1 MIMTAA
7 TALPVSPAASRGRV
21 FPRVLAGA
29 ELKGPA
35 ARLAQMTDPAF
46 LAEAGWDPA
55 ARVLSLPAAHP
66 LLGRMLCRAGGCPAT
81 AHAGTP
87 GLCWSCVAR
96 LRRAGMTA
104 AQIAAS
110 PQVPGP
116 PPRPGRCLV
125 PGCERMSPGGRQ
137 GQRTG
142 LCVAHSRR
150 FRRMPGMTIGRLL
163 ADPAVRPLAA
173 LGPCRVAA
181 CTRRAESEHGYCPTH
196 YVRWRAAVTAGPGT
210 GQRRWDLAEPAVSE
224 GGLVSLRGLEPL
236 AAVQVLFGLQQRTR
250 GGAKTTDVNLRGV
263 CDALRR
269 QQSATIT
276 DCAPAAVRAGKAA
289 RSLLRA
295 LARHAGLALADPAAE
310 RDKDVWDLAVFG
322 HPGRLSFTGIAQ
334 RWLRQA
340 AKAWA
345 AEELPRHRG
354 GGAAKVQ
361 EKISALAQLSDSLTA
376 RPDHGNVPAAL
387 SRADIASFLTRLGYL
402 ESAGRISRY
411 RRNVI
416 CRGARMPL
424 AGIRVLGLTR
434 PGQVAAGLP
443 GDFMIGPGDIPAEP
457 ARREPGRDLPPE
469 IMSRLCSSLDSLQP
483 AEARTAAEIAI
494 DTGRRPEDIL
504 GLPADCLARDRDGAP
519 VLVYDNAKAGRLGRR
534 LPVSQATAAVITAQ
548 QQRVRDRYPHTPP
561 SELKLLPAP
570 RANPDGRKPLSI
582 SMLEDR
588 HRIWVTGLGA
598 LRTTDGTEFDT
609 AKITPYAY
617 RHTYAQRHADAGVP
631 VDVLAELLDHR
642 NLNVTRCYYRVGE
655 DRRRDAVDKVTAFSF
670 DRHGNRI
677 WRQAA
682 ALLESEHAR
691 YAVGEVA
698 VPYGRCSEPSNVA
711 AGGGACPVRFRC
723 AGCDH
728 FRTDVSCLPDLTAY
742 LDDLL
747 RTRERLAAAID
758 GVDDWARADATPA
771 QEEITRIRR
780 LIGTIQGDL
789 AGLPAAERAQVE
801 QAVTVIRKHR
811 AVSLGMP
818 AVRTAPPIPATRAP
832 A

>member
-1 MIMTAA
+1 
-7 TALPVSPAASRGRV
+7 
-21 FPRVLAGA
+21 
-29 ELKGPA
+29 
-35 ARLAQMTDPAF
+35 
-46 LAEAGWDPA
+46 
-55 ARVLSLPAAHP
+55 LS
-66 LLGRMLCRAGGCPAT
+66 
-81 AHAGTP
+81 
-87 GLCWSCVAR
+87 
-96 LRRAGMTA
+96 
-104 AQIAAS
+104 
-110 PQVPGP
+110 
-116 PPRPGRCLV
+116 
-125 PGCERMSPGGRQ
+125 
-137 GQRTG
+137 
-142 LCVAHSRR
+142 
-150 FRRMPGMTIGRLL
+150 
-163 ADPAVRPLAA
+163 
-173 LGPCRVAA
+173 
-181 CTRRAESEHGYCPTH
+181 
-196 YVRWRAAVTAGPGT
+196 
-210 GQRRWDLAEPAVSE
+210 
-224 GGLVSLRGLEPL
+224 
-236 AAVQVLFGLQQRTR
+236 
-250 GGAKTTDVNLRGV
+250 
-263 CDALRR
+263 
-269 QQSATIT
+269 
-276 DCAPAAVRAGKAA
+276 

-295 LARHAGLALADPAAE
+295 LARHTSLALADPAAE
-310 RDKDVWDLAVFG
+310 RDKDVWDLAIFG

-334 RWLRQA
+334 PWLRQA
-340 AKAWA
+340 ARAWA

-361 EKISALAQLSDSLTA
+361 EKISALAQLSESLTA
-376 RPDHGNVPAAL
+376 RPDRGNVPAAL
-387 SRADIASFLTRLGYL
+387 SRADIASFLARLGYL

-434 PGQVAAGLP
+434 PGAVAAGLP
-443 GDFMIGPGDIPAEP
+443 GDFMIGPGDIPAGP
-457 ARREPGRDLPPE
+457 ARGEPGRDVPPE
-469 IMSRLCSSLDSLQP
+469 IMTVLCASLDRLQP
-483 AEARTAAEIAI
+483 AEARAATEIAI

-504 GLPADCLARDRDGAP
+504 GLPADCLARDADGAP

-534 LPVSQATAAVITAQ
+534 LPVSQPTATVITTQ
-548 QQRVRDRYPHTPP
+548 QQRVRDRYPRTPA

-570 RANPDGRKPLSI
+570 RANPDGRKALSI

-598 LRTTDGTEFDT
+598 LRTGDGAEFGK
-609 AKITPYAY
+609 ARITPYAY

-642 NLNVTRCYYRVGE
+642 NLNVTRGYYRVGE
-655 DRRRDAVDKVTAFSF
+655 DRRRAAVDQVTALSF

-698 VPYGRCSEPSNVA
+698 VPYGRCAEPSNVA

-728 FRTDVSCLPDLTAY
+728 FRTDVSYLPDLTAY

-758 GVDDWARADATPA
+758 GVDEWARADATPA
-771 QEEITRIRR
+771 EEEVARVRR
-780 LIGTIQGDL
+780 LISRIQADL
-789 AGLPAAERAQVE
+789 AERPAAERAHVD

-811 AVSLGMP
+811 AVNLGMP
-818 AVRTAPPIPATRAP
+818 AIRPGAMPATRAS

>member
-1 MIMTAA
+1 MTAA
-7 TALPVSPAASRGRV
+7 PQPAAPAGKGRV
-21 FPRVLAGA
+21 FPGVLAGVV
-29 ELKGPA
+29 LDGPA
-35 ARLAQMTDPAF
+35 ARLAGMTDLAF

-55 ARVLSLPAAHP
+55 SRVLSLPAGHR
-66 LLGRMLCRAGGCPAT
+66 LLGRMLCRADGCPAT
-81 AHAGTP
+81 ARGTSAG
-87 GLCWSCVAR
+87 GLCWSCFAR

-104 AQIAAS
+104 EQIAAL
-110 PQVPGP
+110 PHVPAP
-116 PPRPGRCLV
+116 PSRPAGCLV

-150 FRRMPGMTIGRLL
+150 FRRTRETTMQRFL

-173 LGPCRVAA
+173 LGPCTVAA
-181 CTRRAESEHGYCPTH
+181 CTRRAESEHGHCPTH
-196 YVRWRAAVTAGPGT
+196 YVRWRAAVAATPRT
-210 GQRRWDLAEPAVSE
+210 GRRRWDLTEPAVSE
-224 GGLVSLRGLEPL
+224 GGQVSLRGLAPL
-236 AAVQVLFGLQQRTR
+236 AVVQVLFGLQQRTR
-250 GGAKTTDVNLRGV
+250 GGAKTTDVNLRAV
-263 CDALRR
+263 CDTLRR
-269 QQSATIT
+269 QQAGAVT
-276 DCAPAAVRAGKAA
+276 DCPAAAVRAGRPA

-295 LARHAGLALADPAAE
+295 LTRHADLALADPAAE
-310 RDKDVWDLAVFG
+310 QDKDVWDLAVFG

-334 RWLRQA
+334 PWLRSA
-340 AKAWA
+340 ARAWA

-354 GGAAKVQ
+354 GGGAKVQ
-361 EKISALAQLSDSLTA
+361 EKVSALAQLSDSLTA

-387 SRADIASFLTRLGYL
+387 SRADISGFLARLGYL

-416 CRGARMPL
+416 ARGARMPL

-469 IMSRLCSSLDSLQP
+469 IMAVLCAGLDSLQP
-483 AEARTAAEIAI
+483 AEARAATEIAI

-504 GLPADCLARDRDGAP
+504 GLPADCLARDHDGAP

-534 LPVSQATAAVITAQ
+534 LPVSHATAAVITAQ
-548 QQRVRDRYPHTPP
+548 QQRVRDHYPHTPA

-570 RANPDGRKPLSI
+570 RANPDGCKPLSI

-598 LRTTDGTEFDT
+598 LRTGDGAEFDK
-609 AKITPYAY
+609 ARITPYAY

-677 WRQAA
+677 WRQAS

-698 VPYGRCSEPSNVA
+698 VPYGRCAEPSNVA
-711 AGGGACPVRFRC
+711 AGGGACPIRFRC

-747 RTRERLAAAID
+747 QTRERLAAAID
-758 GVDDWARADATPA
+758 GVDEWARADATPA
-771 QEEITRIRR
+771 AEEIARIRR
-780 LIGTIQGDL
+780 LISRINSDI
-789 AGLPAAERAQVE
+789 AGLPDAERVRVD
-801 QAVTVIRKHR
+801 QAVAVIRKHR

-818 AVRTAPPIPATRAP
+818 AVRPAAPSPAGKAL

>member
-1 MIMTAA
+1 MTAA
-7 TALPVSPAASRGRV
+7 TALPVSSAASGGRV
-21 FPRVLAGA
+21 FPGVLAGV

-35 ARLAQMTDPAF
+35 ARLARVTDPAF

-55 ARVLSLPAAHP
+55 ARVLWLPAAHP
-66 LLGRMLCRAGGCPAT
+66 LLGRTLCRAGGCPAT
-81 AHAGTP
+81 AHAATP
-87 GLCWSCVAR
+87 GLCWSCFAR

-104 AQIAAS
+104 EQIAAS
-110 PQVPGP
+110 RQVPGP

-150 FRRMPGMTIGRLL
+150 FRRMPGMTIARFV

-173 LGPCRVAA
+173 LGACRVAA

-196 YVRWRAAVTAGPGT
+196 YVRWRSAVTADPGT
-210 GQRRWDLAEPAVSE
+210 GQRRWDLTEPAVSE
-224 GGLVSLRGLEPL
+224 GGLVSVRGLEPL
-236 AAVQVLFGLQQRTR
+236 VVVQVLFGLQQRTR

-269 QQSATIT
+269 QQSATIS
-276 DCAPAAVRAGKAA
+276 DGAPAAVRAGKAA

-295 LARHAGLALADPAAE
+295 LARHSGLALADPAAE
-310 RDKDVWDLAVFG
+310 QDKDVWDLAVFG

-334 RWLRQA
+334 PWMRQA
-340 AKAWA
+340 ARAWA

-361 EKISALAQLSDSLTA
+361 EKISALAQLSDSLSA

-387 SRADIASFLTRLGYL
+387 SRADIASFLARLGYL

-411 RRNVI
+411 HRNVI

-457 ARREPGRDLPPE
+457 ERREPGRDLPPE

-483 AEARTAAEIAI
+483 AEARAATEVAI

-504 GLPADCLARDRDGAP
+504 GLPMDCLARDRDGAP

-534 LPVSQATAAVITAQ
+534 LPVGQATAAVITAQ
-548 QQRVRDRYPHTPP
+548 QQRVRDRYPRTPA
-561 SELKLLPAP
+561 SELKLLPSP

-588 HRIWVTGLGA
+588 HRIWVTGLGP
-598 LRTTDGTEFDT
+598 LRTGGDTEFDK
-609 AKITPYAY
+609 ARITPYAY

-655 DRRRDAVDKVTAFSF
+655 DRRRDAVDKVTAYSF
-670 DRHGNRI
+670 DRHGKRI

-728 FRTDVSCLPDLTAY
+728 FRTDVSYLPDLTAY

-771 QEEITRIRR
+771 GEEITRIRR
-780 LIGTIQGDL
+780 LIGTVQGDL
-789 AGLPAAERAQVE
+789 ARLPAAERTQVD
-801 QAVTVIRKHR
+801 QAVTIIRKHR

-818 AVRTAPPIPATRAP
+818 AVRTAASIPATRAP

>member
-1 MIMTAA
+1 MTAA
-7 TALPVSPAASRGRV
+7 TALPISPAASRGRV
-21 FPRVLAGA
+21 FPAVLAGVV
-29 ELKGPA
+29 LDGPA
-35 ARLAQMTDPAF
+35 ARLAQMTDPVF

-66 LLGRMLCRAGGCPAT
+66 LLGRVLCRAGGCPAT
-81 AHAGTP
+81 AHAATP
-87 GLCWSCVAR
+87 GLCWSCFAR
-96 LRRAGMTA
+96 LRRAGRSVE
-104 AQIAAS
+104 QIAAS
-110 PQVPGP
+110 PRVPGP
-116 PPRPGRCLV
+116 PPRPPGCLV

-150 FRRMPGMTIGRLL
+150 FRRMLGMTIARFL
-163 ADPAVRPLAA
+163 ADPAVRPLPA
-173 LGPCRVAA
+173 LGACRVAA

-196 YVRWRAAVTAGPGT
+196 YARWRAAVTADPGT
-210 GQRRWDLAEPAVSE
+210 GQRHWDLTEPAVSE
-224 GGLVSLRGLEPL
+224 GGLVSLRGLAPL
-236 AAVQVLFGLQQRTR
+236 VVAQVLFGLQQRTR

-263 CDALRR
+263 CDTLRR
-269 QQSATIT
+269 QQSAAIAG
-276 DCAPAAVRAGKAA
+276 CAPAAVRAGKAA

-322 HPGRLSFTGIAQ
+322 HPGRLSFTGIAPP
-334 RWLRQA
+334 WLRQA
-340 AKAWA
+340 AKVWA

-361 EKISALAQLSDSLTA
+361 EKISALAQLSGSLTA

-387 SRADIASFLTRLGYL
+387 GRGDIASFLARLGHL

-416 CRGARMPL
+416 CRGARMAL
-424 AGIRVLGLTR
+424 AGIRMLGLTR

-457 ARREPGRDLPPE
+457 AHGEPGRDLPPE
-469 IMSRLCSSLDSLQP
+469 IMAKLCASLGSLQP
-483 AEARTAAEIAI
+483 AEARTATEIAI

-504 GLPADCLARDRDGAP
+504 HLPLDCLARDADGAP

-534 LPVSQATAAVITAQ
+534 LPVSQATATVITAQ
-548 QQRVRDRYPHTPP
+548 QQRVRDRYPHTPA
-561 SELKLLPAP
+561 SELRLLPAP
-570 RANPDGRKPLSI
+570 RANPNGHKPLSI

-588 HRIWVTGLGA
+588 HRTWVTSLSA
-598 LRTTDGTEFDT
+598 LRTSDGTEFDT

-677 WRQAA
+677 WREARS
-682 ALLESEHAR
+682 LLESEHAR

-728 FRTDVSCLPDLTAY
+728 FRTDMSYLPDLTAY

-758 GVDDWARADATPA
+758 GVDDWARADATPTG
-771 QEEITRIRR
+771 EEITRIRR
-780 LIGTIQGDL
+780 LIGRIQGDL
-789 AGLPAAERAQVE
+789 AQLPAAERTQID
-801 QAVTVIRKHR
+801 QAITVIRKHR
-811 AVSLGMP
+811 AVNLGMP
-818 AVRTAPPIPATRAP
+818 AVRTAASSPATTAP